1 MALGI
6 AEYSKVEVTRRY
18 WSTRQKPNQS
28 VREYALE
35 LQHIRREYD
44 ALELTEEQEMAYRFL
59 HGLNV
64 EIYGKV
70 LAWANSS
77 ADLET
82 CDSVLASAIWAE
94 RLLELTERQSD
105 RSKQSNRRRG
115 NRQHHQG

>member
-1 MALGI
+1 MALGL
-6 AEYSKVEVTRRY
+6 AKYSKVEVTRRY

-35 LQHIRREYD
+35 LEQVVRDYK

-59 HGLNV
+59 HGLNI

-82 CDSVLASAIWAE
+82 CDSVLDAAIRAE
-94 RLLELTERQSD
+94 WMLDLMERQSD
-105 RSKQSNRRRG
+105 RSKQRKRRRG